1 MFVFISEGKKKRQE
15 QTSNN
20 VSKTIRLDK
29 AYEDEDVLDPT
40 KEAR

>member
-1 MFVFISEGKKKRQE
+1 MFVFISKNKKRQE

-20 VSKTIRLDK
+20 VFKTIRLDK